1 MRMQSN
7 GGQNKFPSVGLS
19 LHCTMFQRSSE
30 LYSLWLD
37 EVYITI
43 RLNEMPSLTQAY
55 ARTHAYS
62 RTCMDLSELTHIHKR
77 AQRIEVSL
85 LFDYVRESMKKNTDV
100 MAISV
105 FFSNSSD
112 DEIDVD

>member
-1 MRMQSN
+1 
-7 GGQNKFPSVGLS
+7 
-19 LHCTMFQRSSE
+19 
-30 LYSLWLD
+30 
-37 EVYITI
+37 
-43 RLNEMPSLTQAY
+43 MPSLTQAY

-100 MAISV
+100 MTISV